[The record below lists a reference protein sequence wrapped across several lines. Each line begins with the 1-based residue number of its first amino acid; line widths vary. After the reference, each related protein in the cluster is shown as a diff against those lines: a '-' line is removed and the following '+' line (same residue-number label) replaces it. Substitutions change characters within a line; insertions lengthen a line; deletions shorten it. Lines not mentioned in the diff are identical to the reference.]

1 MAPAQPASKDG
12 DTTTPVLPIGIDL
25 LRKYDRPGP
34 RYTSYPTAVEFHEG
48 FDETAYRAQLAAA
61 AAHGSEPLSL
71 YIHLPFCRERCTFC
85 GCTVV
90 ITQKSQVAARYLE
103 YLHREVEMLA
113 SALGGRRTLMQYHWG
128 GGTPTYLTLEQM
140 EALHEAVT
148 ARFELPSGAE
158 AAIEVDPR
166 VTTREQIALL
176 RQMGF
181 TRLSLG
187 VQDFTPEVQEAV
199 NRVQSEAQTAEIL
212 EEARR
217 LGFTSIN
224 VDLIYGLPLQT
235 PSSFARAVDTV
246 VAMRPDRVA
255 VYSYAHVPWIRAHQ
269 KQLDASMIPTGD
281 RKLALFVEAM
291 HRFLAAGYETIG
303 MDHFALPHDELAR
316 ASAAGTLHRNFMGY
330 TTKPATDLVG
340 VGLSAIG
347 DVCGAFA
354 QNARKLSTYY
364 AALDEGRFPI
374 ERGYRLNADDS
385 IRRYVIGELM
395 CRSHVDAAAVQTR
408 FGITFERY
416 FATELE
422 TLKAGPMS
430 DGLVAWDGSALVLTS
445 EGRILVRN
453 ICMVFDRHLRERAP
467 AAVPV
472 FSRTV

>member
-1 MAPAQPASKDG
+1 MTSQQPATNDVLA
-12 DTTTPVLPIGIDL
+12 TTPVLPIAIDL

-48 FDETAYRAQLAAA
+48 FDEAAYREQLALAA
-61 AAHGSEPLSL
+61 SHAAEPLSL

-90 ITQKSQVAARYLE
+90 ITQKSEVAARYLE
-103 YLHREVEMLA
+103 YLHREIQMLA
-113 SALGGRRTLMQYHWG
+113 GALGARRTLMQYHWG
-128 GGTPTYLTLEQM
+128 GGTPTYLTVAQM
-140 EALHEAVT
+140 AALHEAVT
-148 ARFELPSGAE
+148 ARFALPAGAE

-166 VTTREQIALL
+166 VTTREQIDLL

-212 EEARR
+212 DEARR
-217 LGFTSIN
+217 VGFTSIN

-246 VAMRPDRVA
+246 IGMRPDRVA

-269 KQLDASMIPTGD
+269 KRLDTAVIPSGD
-281 RKLALFVEAM
+281 RKLALFAEAM

-330 TTKPATDLVG
+330 TTKPASDLIG

-374 ERGYRLNADDS
+374 ERGYRLNEDDS
-385 IRRYVIGELM
+385 IRRFVIGELM
-395 CRSHVDAAAVQTR
+395 CRSHVDAASVRER
-408 FGITFERY
+408 FGVEFDRY
-416 FATELE
+416 FAAELE
-422 TLKAGPMS
+422 LLEAGPMS
-430 DGLVAWDGSALVLTS
+430 DGLVTWSGESLDLTRS
-445 EGRILVRN
+445 GRILVRN
-453 ICMVFDRHLRERAP
+453 VCMVFDRHSRERAP